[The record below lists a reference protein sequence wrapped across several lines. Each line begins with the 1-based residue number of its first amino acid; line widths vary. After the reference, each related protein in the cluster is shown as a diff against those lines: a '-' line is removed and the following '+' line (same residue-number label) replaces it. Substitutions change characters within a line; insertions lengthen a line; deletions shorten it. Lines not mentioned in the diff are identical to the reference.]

1 MYESGEDYLETIYLL
16 SKKNGVVH
24 SIDVARDLGFSRPS
38 VSRAVGILK
47 NDGYL
52 IMNEDSE
59 LILTE
64 KGLTKAIEVF
74 DKHKALTSFLMLTAG
89 VNEDIAETDACRIEH
104 IISPETYEGIKKFM
118 RSDVVRKNAEK
129 LPKFIDYESKPV
141 RGSKKEQ

>member
-47 NDGYL
+47 N
-52 IMNEDSE
+52 EDSE

-64 KGLTKAIEVF
+64 KGLKKAIEVF

-129 LPKFIDYESKPV
+129 LPKFIDYESKPM
-141 RGSKKEQ
+141 RGSKRDQ